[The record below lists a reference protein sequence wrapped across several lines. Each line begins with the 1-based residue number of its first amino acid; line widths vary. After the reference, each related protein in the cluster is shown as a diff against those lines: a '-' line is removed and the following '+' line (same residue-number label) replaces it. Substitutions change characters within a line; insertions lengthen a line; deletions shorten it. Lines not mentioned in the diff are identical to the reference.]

1 MNLYQLAGCM
11 KSVEDEI
18 NNGASPEE
26 VAAALE
32 SIEADIKTKC
42 VQVAYFIRNLSADV
56 ESLKA
61 EEARLSKRRK
71 EAENH
76 IERLKQYLAD
86 GMAENSLTTTGDGII
101 SVTRGKPKPALIID
115 SEDDIPDQYRKIK
128 TESSFDRKALLDDL
142 KAGQEIP
149 GASVGESKPSI
160 TIK

>member
-1 MNLYQLAGCM
+1 MNLYQLADCM
-11 KSVEDEI
+11 KSVEDELD
-18 NNGASPEE
+18 NGASPEE

-76 IERLKQYLAD
+76 VERLKQYLAD
-86 GMAENSLTTTGDGII
+86 GMAENSLT
-101 SVTRGKPKPALIID
+101 
-115 SEDDIPDQYRKIK
+115 
-128 TESSFDRKALLDDL
+128 
-142 KAGQEIP
+142 
-149 GASVGESKPSI
+149 
-160 TIK
+160 

>member
-1 MNLYQLAGCM
+1 MNLYQLADCM

-76 IERLKQYLAD
+76 VERLKQYLAD
-86 GMAENSLTTTGDGII
+86 GMAENSLTKTGDGII

>member
-1 MNLYQLAGCM
+1 MNLYQLADCM
-11 KSVEDEI
+11 KSVEDEL

-32 SIEADIKTKC
+32 SIETDIKTKC

-56 ESLKA
+56 ESIKA

-76 IERLKQYLAD
+76 VERLKQYLAY
-86 GMAENSLTTTGDGII
+86 GMAENGLTTAGDGVI
-101 SVTRGKPKPALIID
+101 SVTRGRPKPALVID
-115 SEDDIPDQYRKIK
+115 NEDDIPDEYRKIK

-149 GASVGESKPSI
+149 GVSVGESKPSI